1 MFSLLIKGVRVIDG
15 LGNPWYRA
23 DVGLDGDKIAAI
35 GRVKGVEADRIIE
48 GQDKVLA
55 PGFID
60 MHSHGEMVLLSS
72 RQPELMAGRIKQGV
86 TTEVIGNCGISVAPV
101 AEEMKPAL
109 AASVGWMTP
118 ETTEWTWNSMADYL
132 ALLEERGVVINVAT
146 LTGHGPI
153 RAAIKGFAAGQAAPE
168 EIRGMKDLLAATLE
182 EGSFGLSN
190 GLIYAPGMFADTSE
204 FIELG
209 KVVAKYNGLFTSHVR
224 GSSETDIEAEEEL
237 IAVGEAAGCRIHRS
251 HYEAFGRDHWS
262 KIETTL
268 RLDEEARER
277 GIDIAFDMFPYTAA
291 NTMMIAIYPPWT
303 LDGGLESFLQLMQ
316 DPAARR
322 RAAADIENLAPVW
335 PTWRP
340 GSWPHNLVKATGWE
354 NVLIGYVAGEKNK
367 KYEGLNLDELGRE
380 TGKSPFEAI
389 TDLMIEEDGQISQII
404 FGVSG
409 DGETEAPMMDILTH
423 PLGGFATDTW
433 DLGTGRPHPAAFGM
447 YPRILGRYVR
457 EQKRLP
463 LEDAVRRMTSFPAAR
478 VGLKGRGVI
487 AEGFKADLVVFDP
500 ETISDRA
507 TYEEPRQDPVGIDYV
522 IVGGQVLVE
531 GETINPIRP
540 GEVLRRGE
548 Q

>member
-118 ETTEWTWNSMADYL
+118 EPLSWTWNSMADYL
-132 ALLEERGVVINVAT
+132 KTLEELGVVINVAT

-153 RAAIKGFAAGQAAPE
+153 RAAVKGYSAGLAEGDEIKKMQN
-168 EIRGMKDLLAATLE
+168 LLATTLE
-182 EGSFGLSN
+182 EGSFGMSN

-209 KVVAKYNGLFTSHVR
+209 KVVAKYNSLFTSHVR

-237 IAVGEAAGCRIHRS
+237 IAVGEAAGCRVQRS
-251 HYEAFGRDHWS
+251 HYEAFGRDHWP